1 MTTEDYTFAKFSQ
14 NTFYHELNSRL
25 VDMVGVKSGQR
36 ILDLACGT
44 GQVTQIMLER
54 LRGARNTVIIGI
66 DHSSAALR
74 QARASLRDKRDAAVL
89 FVQSQVEYL
98 SEAVKDKVDTVVYCN
113 AIHYIPDKDA
123 LMEKIASVVRPG
135 GTFAFNT
142 SFYDGPQEPETA
154 LFHRKWMMKA
164 IRTLKQDYGLSLS
177 KAEKVESRRPLTA
190 EQYVELLERHG
201 FRVVKKEVDKVNV
214 PLEGWIDISR
224 FKDFIEGAMPGVP
237 LDKASAALMKAARE
251 TYEELKITYVKRNWL
266 DVVAVRV

>member
-1 MTTEDYTFAKFSQ
+1 MTTEEYTFAKFSQ
-14 NTFYHELNSRL
+14 NAFYHELNGRF

-44 GQVTQIMLER
+44 GQVTQLMLER

-74 QARASLRDKRDAAVL
+74 QARTALRGKRDAAVL
-89 FVQSQVEYL
+89 FVQTQAEHL
-98 SEAVKDKVDTVVYCN
+98 SESIKDKVDTVVYCN

-142 SFYDGPQEPETA
+142 SFYEGPQEPETA
-154 LFHRKWMMKA
+154 LFQRKWMMKA
-164 IRTLKQDYGLSLS
+164 IRILKHDYGLSLS
-177 KAEKVESRRPLTA
+177 KAEKVESRRHLTA

-214 PLEGWIDISR
+214 PLEGWLDISK